1 MTSES
6 SHLRTALFIDFDNI
20 FLGLRDRAEEDAE
33 VFATQPGRW
42 LAWLERELERLDV
55 AGGGEAGRQRRIL
68 VRRCYLNPRA
78 FNRYRPFF
86 IRSAFEVVDCPPL
99 TSQGKTSAD
108 ITMAL
113 DVMDAL
119 NFSTRF
125 DEFIIFSGDAD
136 FTPVLLR
143 LRKHDRETAVLAV
156 GPSSAAY
163 EAAADR
169 VVSTDRFLEEGIGS
183 LAPHRPI
190 RELDDVSEDLLAQI
204 AQRLEELVAMTG
216 GLSAAHLPE
225 IYKEFAEFTSTSNWL
240 GFWSLR
246 AMTEAIVAHADE
258 LVLVEDE
265 PWWLARRG
273 MLEPD
278 DGDEGPEAAQ
288 AAEASSGRPA
298 GRPDSPVSR
307 FVRDTLT
314 ESDEP
319 LLLATLAQLLVEEFG
334 EDVRA
339 HNWQGHGSFKSF
351 LEMLRLDGLT
361 LSDVMPGFIYD
372 PRRHELPDAERRDA
386 VAEDHPELVDLVRE
400 ISDLTDMPYL
410 SPEQYAVLAQEI
422 AREITAAGFA
432 LTRTSK
438 AVRDRMS
445 ERGVPIARSQV
456 SFVLKGL
463 LYSGYSFEEGAVE
476 EPREIAEALYR
487 NVLILA
493 ERAERVL
500 DDAEQELLEDWIVGG
515 IDDLEALEAS
525 GQGASLRIPEDAA
538 GDETEGNDPWPG
550 SRVASG

>member
-1 MTSES
+1 
-6 SHLRTALFIDFDNI
+6 
-20 FLGLRDRAEEDAE
+20 
-33 VFATQPGRW
+33 
-42 LAWLERELERLDV
+42 
-55 AGGGEAGRQRRIL
+55 

-86 IRSAFEVVDCPPL
+86 IRSAFEVIDCPPL

-119 NFSTRF
+119 NFPTRF

-169 VVSTDRFLEEGIGS
+169 VVPTDRFLEEGIGS
-183 LAPHRPI
+183 LTPHRPMM
-190 RELDDVSEDLLAQI
+190 RESEEVSDDLLERI
-204 AQRLEELVAMTG
+204 GGRLENLVAMTG

-225 IYKEFAEFTSTSNWL
+225 IYKEFPEFTSTSNWL

-246 AMTEAIVAHADE
+246 AMTEAVVAHADE

-265 PWWLARRG
+265 PWWLARQG
-273 MLEPD
+273 MLGPD
-278 DGDEGPEAAQ
+278 GEGGEDRAPDSPRADDESPVR
-288 AAEASSGRPA
+288 GRPA
-298 GRPDSPVSR
+298 GRPDSPVSQ
-307 FVRDTLT
+307 FVRETLT
-314 ESDEP
+314 EADEP

-351 LEMLRLDGLT
+351 LEMLRLDGLA
-361 LSDVMPGFIYD
+361 LSDIMPGFIYD
-372 PRRHELPDAERRDA
+372 PRRHELPEAERRDA
-386 VAEDHPELVDLVRE
+386 VAEDHPELVDLVTE

-410 SPEQYAVLAQEI
+410 SPEQYAVLSQEI
-422 AREITAAGFA
+422 AREITEDGFA

-438 AVRDRMS
+438 AVRDRMAD
-445 ERGVPIARSQV
+445 RGVPIARAQV

-476 EPREIAEALYR
+476 EPREIAEALFR
-487 NVLILA
+487 NALILA
-493 ERAERVL
+493 ERAERIL

-515 IDDLEALEAS
+515 IADLEALEAS
-525 GQGASLRIPEDAA
+525 GQGTASLRVAA
-538 GDETEGNDPWPG
+538 GPIGEGEDDDDGEAAAENPWPG
-550 SRVASG
+550 SQAASG